1 MAERIALQRVWVPC
15 PVCGCDDAVTV
26 LTIRRAGAHRVYAGE
41 RSLEVEGAESLAR
54 CRCCGMA
61 YINPQPQ
68 LPPHLC
74 GYSRA
79 QEQAY
84 FDATR
89 VERLQGAR
97 RLLTQLEQCLGRPGR
112 LLDVGCGDGA
122 LLTVALERGWRAE
135 GVEAS
140 AALLEQMQ
148 TGALA
153 GRVRLGRAEA
163 LESCDRQ
170 YDAVVLLNVLEHVR
184 EPRVAL
190 GEAARVLLPGGIVA
204 VHVPNYAWG
213 RLFGRRW
220 HQLLPLEHLHY
231 FTPATLALLLGQ
243 MGLQPV
249 GRFALLAG
257 ERHKAL
263 LQRALGAVRIWPGS
277 GLGLLAIKRE
287 PV

>member
-15 PVCGCDDAVTV
+15 PVCGYDDAATV
-26 LTIRRAGAHRVYAGE
+26 LTIGRAGAHRVYAGE

-122 LLTVALERGWRAE
+122 LLTVALDAAG
-135 GVEAS
+135 GPKAS
-140 AALLEQMQ
+140 
-148 TGALA
+148 
-153 GRVRLGRAEA
+153 R
-163 LESCDRQ
+163 
-170 YDAVVLLNVLEHVR
+170 
-184 EPRVAL
+184 P
-190 GEAARVLLPGGIVA
+190 ARPC
-204 VHVPNYAWG
+204 
-213 RLFGRRW
+213 
-220 HQLLPLEHLHY
+220 
-231 FTPATLALLLGQ
+231 
-243 MGLQPV
+243 
-249 GRFALLAG
+249 
-257 ERHKAL
+257 
-263 LQRALGAVRIWPGS
+263 
-277 GLGLLAIKRE
+277 
-287 PV
+287 